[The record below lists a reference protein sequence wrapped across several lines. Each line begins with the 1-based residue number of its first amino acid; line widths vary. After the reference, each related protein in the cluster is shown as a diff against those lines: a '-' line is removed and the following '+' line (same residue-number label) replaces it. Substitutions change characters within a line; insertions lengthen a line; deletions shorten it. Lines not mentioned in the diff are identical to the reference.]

1 MKILTR
7 KKQDEIIKRIC
18 ANEIIFLSQNKDIEC
33 IDKYMEN
40 STEIA
45 ELVGGCDGALK
56 YLFTVQEWLENK
68 MRNLDGEQE

>member
-18 ANEIIFLSQNKDIEC
+18 ANEIIFRSQNKDIEC

-45 ELVGGCDGALK
+45 ELVGGYGCALK

>member
-18 ANEIIFLSQNKDIEC
+18 VNEIIFLSQNKDIEC
-33 IDKYMEN
+33 IEKYIDN

-45 ELVGGCDGALK
+45 WLVSGYDGAMK
-56 YLFTVQEWLENK
+56 YINTMK
-68 MRNLDGEQE
+68 Y

>member
-45 ELVGGCDGALK
+45 VLVGGFDGALK
-56 YLFTVQEWLENK
+56 YLFTVKEWLENK